1 MSTSTIPDILARI
14 VTAKQETLPALRA
27 RRAELERQAEATRT
41 GRRPFAAALRQA
53 PPAIISEV
61 KKASPSRGVLAA
73 DFRPVETG
81 LAYEA
86 AGAAAISVL
95 TDGPFF
101 QGSLEDLEAVRAAVK
116 IPVLRKDFTIDE
128 LHVVEA
134 AAHGAD
140 AILLIAAILDTA
152 KMRRYRELATE
163 LGLATL
169 VEVHTGEELARVID
183 SGAEIIGVNNRDL
196 HTFEVSLEVSL
207 ELAEKIPAGA
217 TKVAESGIH
226 GAADVARLRAAG
238 YHAFLVGE
246 HLMKSADARAALEA
260 LRQ

>member
-1 MSTSTIPDILARI
+1 MITSTIPDILARI
-14 VTAKQETLPALRA
+14 VAAKQETLPALRT
-27 RRAELERQAEATRT
+27 RRAELERAAEATRP
-41 GRRPFAAALRQA
+41 GRRSFAAALRQS

-61 KKASPSRGVLAA
+61 KKASPSRGVLAEE
-73 DFRPVETG
+73 FRPVETG
-81 LAYEA
+81 RAYEA

-101 QGSLEDLEAVRAAVK
+101 QGSLADLEAVRGAVR

-128 LHVVEA
+128 LHVLEA

-140 AILLIAAILDTA
+140 AILLIAAILDVGQ
-152 KMRRYRELATE
+152 MRRWRELATS
-163 LGLATL
+163 LGMATL
-169 VEVHTGEELARVID
+169 VEVHTGEELEAVID

-196 HTFEVSLEVSL
+196 HTFQVSLDVSL
-207 ELAEKIPAGA
+207 ELAAKIPAGA
-217 TKVAESGIH
+217 TRVAESGIH

-246 HLMKSADARAALEA
+246 HLMKSVDARAALEA